1 MDKDMIRKLMA
12 GLSIA
17 GLVAAVSV
25 APPAGA
31 AQTG

>member
-1 MDKDMIRKLMA
+1 MDKEKIRNLVA

-25 APPAGA
+25 APTPVA
-31 AQTG
+31 ASSG

>member
-1 MDKDMIRKLMA
+1 MDKDMIRNLVA

-25 APPAGA
+25 APAAGA
-31 AQTG
+31 AQSG